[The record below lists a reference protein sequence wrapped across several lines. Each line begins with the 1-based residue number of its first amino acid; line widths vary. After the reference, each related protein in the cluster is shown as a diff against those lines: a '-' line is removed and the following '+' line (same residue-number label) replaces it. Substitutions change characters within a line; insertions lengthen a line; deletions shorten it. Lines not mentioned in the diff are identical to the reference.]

1 MGSLFDDPGSHRVLD
16 GLQTGFPLG
25 RTFSRAEVDPDV
37 HRDVVFVVILV
48 VVVVVIVVVIIV
60 NVDIVKDI

>member
-37 HRDVVFVVILV
+37 HRDVVVVVIA

>member
-1 MGSLFDDPGSHRVLD
+1 MGSLFDDRGSHRVLD

-37 HRDVVFVVILV
+37 HRYV